1 MIVFPSNSSK
11 FTATFQG
18 DASTLYDGNLY
29 TLSRSMLRVKRE
41 DTATM
46 SLVLIYTTSGGVN
59 FGCTYYTDPDGVLEI
74 PLKNVVNL
82 VKDAGSSLMLL
93 NVVLKDIDETVV
105 DTLSKNFSLNAGI
118 SYYDLN
124 APRNKDCDQ
133 FFAAY
138 SNRYV
143 LPPNVILNPQQLSG
157 LTAPGVI
164 VESNF
169 HEAPGTVTWEQGAG
183 GSFTTVTPS
192 GDRSNQ
198 LVIGNT
204 ANVLRVTQVNG
215 GQTYTKEWQLEKA
228 DYCSNL
234 VCVRWTSMT
243 GAVRQHFFPV
253 VAHLRGDDKA
263 TSLVTPGDGYDVRK
277 NATFGVRCRL
287 TGLTAYGFWY
297 YMDLA
302 QASDVH
308 AIILQTTANWA
319 TEIASAQTAAYV
331 TDAPTETPTGN
342 GFYNFDFTLKLRHYD
357 TL

>member
-1 MIVFPSNSSK
+1 MVILPSDNSK

-18 DASTLYDGNLY
+18 DAGSGSVNAVLFG
-29 TLSRSMLRVKRE
+29 LSRSMLRIKRE
-41 DTATM
+41 DQQTM
-46 SLVLIYTTSGGVN
+46 SLVVISDSSVGFN
-59 FGCTYYTDPDGVLEI
+59 CTYYTDPDGVLEI
-74 PLKNVVNL
+74 PLKNIVNL
-82 VKDAGSSLMLL
+82 GINSGLSALQLRLSMKELDGTAVDQLWP
-93 NVVLKDIDETVV
+93 NIDIVR
-105 DTLSKNFSLNAGI
+105 GI
-118 SYYDLN
+118 STYDLN
-124 APRNKDCDQ
+124 APRNKDCEQ

-169 HEAPGTVTWEQGAG
+169 HESG
-183 GSFTTVTPS
+183 GSVAWAQTVSGVDTTITPS
-192 GDRSNQ
+192 GDRGNQ

-204 ANVLRVTQVNG
+204 ATALKVTDG
-215 GQTYTKEWQLEKA
+215 ADTKIWKLEKA

-243 GAVRQHFFPV
+243 GAVRQHFFHIV
-253 VAHLRGDDKA
+253 SHIRANDKEVAIV
-263 TSLVTPGDGYDVRK
+263 SPGDGYDVRK
-277 NATFGVRCRL
+277 NPSMGVRCRL
-287 TGLTAYGFWY
+287 SGLTSYGFWY

-308 AIILQTTANWA
+308 AIILQTTAKFAN
-319 TEIASAQTAAYV
+319 EIASKQTAAYV
-331 TDAPTETPTGN
+331 TDAPKETPTGN

-357 TL
+357 TV

>member
-1 MIVFPSNSSK
+1 MVILPSDNSK

-18 DASTLYDGNLY
+18 DPGTGGVNAILYG
-29 TLSRSMLRVKRE
+29 LSRSMLRVKRE
-41 DTATM
+41 DQQTM
-46 SLVLIYTTSGGVN
+46 SLVVIYDSSVGFN
-59 FGCTYYTDPDGVLEI
+59 CTYYTDPEGVLEI

-82 VKDAGSSLMLL
+82 GLDSSLTSLQLRLSMKELDGTAVDQL
-93 NVVLKDIDETVV
+93 WPNIDIVR
-105 DTLSKNFSLNAGI
+105 GI

-124 APRNKDCDQ
+124 APRNKDAEQ

-138 SNRYV
+138 SNRFV

-169 HEAPGTVTWEQGAG
+169 HEAPGTVTWEQGVG
-183 GSFTTVTPS
+183 GSFTTVTPL

-228 DYCSNL
+228 DYCSDI

-243 GAVRQHFFPV
+243 GAVRQHFFPI

-277 NATFGVRCRL
+277 NATFCVRCRL
-287 TGLTAYGFWY
+287 TGLTSYGFWY

-342 GFYNFDFTLKLRHYD
+342 GFFNFDFTLKLRHYD